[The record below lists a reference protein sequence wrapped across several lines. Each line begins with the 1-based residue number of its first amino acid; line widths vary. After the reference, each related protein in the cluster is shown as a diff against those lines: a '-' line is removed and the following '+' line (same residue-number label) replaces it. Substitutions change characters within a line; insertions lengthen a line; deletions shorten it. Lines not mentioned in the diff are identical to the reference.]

1 MVMTDKAERA
11 ADFLIA
17 ARAEGAQFAAAF
29 PADLKPDTMDEVVA
43 IQLATLARIGPIGGW
58 KVGAPNPTGTPVVS
72 PLPAAGIVDAPA
84 KVASRARGVECEISF
99 RFAKPLPP
107 RAEPY
112 AAADVLAAIGT
123 CQAAVEIV
131 SSRFTDHMVLDPLS
145 VAADLGAHDGLVVG
159 APVEAWTQ
167 EMFATLGVIMVVDGA
182 EHKRAVGSNPGGT
195 DLMRLLVGCANAE
208 VVRAAGGIKA
218 GQVVTTGSWT
228 GIDFLGPGGQVAA
241 RFANFSEVHVTFA

>member
-1 MVMTDKAERA
+1 MTDKTERA

-17 ARAEGAQFAAAF
+17 ARAADAQLAAAF
-29 PADLKPDTMDEVVA
+29 PDDLKPGTSEEVVT
-43 IQLATLARIGPIGGW
+43 IQLATLAQIGPIGGW
-58 KVGAPNPTGTPVVS
+58 KVGAPNPTGAPVVS

-99 RFAKPLPP
+99 RFARALPP
-107 RAEPY
+107 RAAPY
-112 AAADVLAAIGT
+112 TDVEVLAAIGT

-131 SSRFTDHMVLDPLS
+131 SSRFVDHMVIDPLS

-159 APVEAWTQ
+159 APVAAWTP
-167 EMFATLGVIMVVDGA
+167 EMFATLGVIMVMDGA

-195 DLMRLLVGCANAE
+195 DLLRLLVGLANAD

-218 GQVVTTGSWT
+218 GQVATTGSWT
-228 GIDFLGPGGQVAA
+228 GIDFLEAGGQVAA
-241 RFANFSEVHVTFA
+241 RFANFPEVDVTFD